1 MLELA
6 LRYDNAWLGIHGQSV
21 SRLEDIIRRTN
32 GERLLFGTDWPFY
45 HMGMSLAKVLLCTE
59 QPGRKDIR
67 ENILRNNAL
76 TLFPELGT
84 A

>member
-6 LRYDNAWLGIHGQSV
+6 LRYPNAWLGLHGQGV
-21 SRLEDIIRRTN
+21 TRLENIIERTG

-45 HMGMSLAKVLLCTE
+45 HIGASLAKVLICTDTANRR
-59 QPGRKDIR
+59 QLRQR
-67 ENILRNNAL
+67 ILRDNVWA
-76 TLFPELGT
+76 LFPEL